1 MIGGFLMIYDNVLQ
15 LNEVADYTSK
25 LNLKNEIMNTDK
37 TSIENESQPSCL
49 GDVSGSVFIQI
60 GCNYHTKWQKY
71 KAMRFVLKEIK
82 GDKARLITR
91 NSGKDFW
98 TNISDLIFI
107 ETGYNKSKANRL
119 SGQ

>member
-1 MIGGFLMIYDNVLQ
+1 MMIEEQNPPFCQTY
-15 LNEVADYTSK
+15 
-25 LNLKNEIMNTDK
+25 
-37 TSIENESQPSCL
+37 
-49 GDVSGSVFIQI
+49 VSGSVFIQI
-60 GCNYHTKWQKY
+60 GCNYHTKWQKH

-107 ETGYNKSKANRL
+107 ETGYNKSKAKRL

>member
-1 MIGGFLMIYDNVLQ
+1 MN
-15 LNEVADYTSK
+15 
-25 LNLKNEIMNTDK
+25 NLPQNPQ
-37 TSIENESQPSCL
+37 SYQA
-49 GDVSGSVFIQI
+49 DVSGNVFIQI
-60 GCNYHTKWQKY
+60 GCNYHTKWQKH

-119 SGQ
+119 SSQ

>member
-1 MIGGFLMIYDNVLQ
+1 M
-15 LNEVADYTSK
+15 
-25 LNLKNEIMNTDK
+25 LNLPQNTQFCQ
-37 TSIENESQPSCL
+37 T
-49 GDVSGSVFIQI
+49 DVSGSVFIQI
-60 GCNYHTKWQKY
+60 GCNYHTKWQKH

-82 GDKARLITR
+82 GDKAGLITR

-119 SGQ
+119 SGR